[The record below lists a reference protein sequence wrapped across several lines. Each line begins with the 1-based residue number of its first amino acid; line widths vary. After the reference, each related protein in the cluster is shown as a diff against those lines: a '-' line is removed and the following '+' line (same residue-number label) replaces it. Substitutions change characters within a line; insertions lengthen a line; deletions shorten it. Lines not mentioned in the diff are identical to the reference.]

1 MATYTSLTDLV
12 IQYNPKFELYFSD
25 QNNRPVL
32 LQILKK
38 NYDGD
43 VFNLVGTDNP
53 VEIIWDSDDDV
64 YSPIKG
70 SRCKLNFFI
79 TDYSVFDD
87 FYKSDEREYKVNI
100 YYYNSSGD
108 AYEELDFKPETTQV
122 NYDADFGA
130 ALFWES
136 YWSGFIVVDRWQ
148 EALTTSP
155 YPVSLEAIDGLGT
168 LSGFDAPT
176 PFKNEF
182 FETTDDYTNPVK
194 SLFYYIT
201 EILKKTGHKFDIY
214 VANDIRKFDGDT
226 DTIADKF
233 DFEEQSTIFH
243 DITVNDIPIYDT
255 NLNPRNSKEVLE
267 YILKLTNSRIFQ
279 SYGHWYIIS
288 NSNLIDNRID
298 QQTVCPSGAETFIDL
313 NASLNFGEEEII
325 IPDLEAPDIRIQGST
340 SKADGVWYF
349 YVTNIGGDITSAT
362 WTLPDGSTQS
372 DSKSIPKITFPVES
386 GHDGQTISISC
397 SNAIGSDSDT
407 QTLTIE
413 TYTAS
418 PTATGGTFTIQV
430 VENNLKQVVV
440 SPKKHQFIY
449 TAREVGESF
458 SCEFILRAT
467 QFPIQTFFS
476 DTVSINAVTR
486 FTTGLFSNEL
496 YTTTKVLDSSGDYQ
510 FNPIIKV
517 TVSGSIPNF
526 PQTNYLHLSGQ
537 AGIKQFTTTVNIT
550 NNTSNTTINKTQF
563 VFTGTPNTEFAEN
576 LKLTATNDREF
587 TNSGNVTGL
596 IVGNYIPPDNLNVSD
611 SFFGQ
616 SLLLQNLIPDY
627 VYDTYEIG
635 VIGKIGNQDQTVS
648 FVLTGGPEGIGG
660 VTSSASF
667 NPTGTFN
674 VDANA
679 GSLKIKVTHVGKVI
693 ISTNNNNIA
702 INELSPTS
710 FGGYRNFRTLTFSS
724 QSSAVNSF
732 FISWLANNDQ
742 PSGRYASVF
751 VKDEDGNT
759 LDTISIVQPYL
770 ATDSYNS
777 DYNYFN

>member
-1 MATYTSLTDLV
+1 MASYISSTDLV
-12 IQYNPKFELYFSD
+12 VQWNPKFELYFSD

-38 NYDGD
+38 DYDGD
-43 VFNLVGTDNP
+43 VFNLIGTDNP
-53 VEIIWDSDDDV
+53 VEIIWESDDDV

-108 AYEELDFKPETTQV
+108 AYEELEFKPESTQV

-130 ALFWES
+130 ALFWEP

-168 LSGFDAPT
+168 LDGFDAPT

-214 VANDIRKFDGDT
+214 VANDIRKFDGAT

-243 DITVNDIPIYDT
+243 DITVNDIPIYDA

-313 NASLNFGEEEII
+313 NANLNFGEEEILV
-325 IPDLEAPDIRIQGST
+325 PELEAPDIRIQGST
-340 SKADGVWYF
+340 SKADGIWYF

-372 DSKSIPKITFPVES
+372 DSKTIPKITFPVES

-397 SNAIGSDSDT
+397 SNSTGSDSDT
-407 QTLTIE
+407 QTLSIE

-430 VENNLKQVVV
+430 RREDLKNATVYPMKQ
-440 SPKKHQFIY
+440 QIIY
-449 TAREVGESF
+449 TAKEVGEPFSF
-458 SCEFILRAT
+458 EFFTRAT
-467 QFPIQTFFS
+467 QFPYQTYFT
-476 DTVSINAVTR
+476 DVVNVTAITR
-486 FTTGLFSNEL
+486 FTTGLFSNEVH
-496 YTTTKVLDSSGDYQ
+496 TTTKTFDDTGDYAL
-510 FNPIIKV
+510 NPIIKV
-517 TVSGSIPNF
+517 TVSGTIPNF
-526 PQTNYLHLSGQ
+526 PQTNYLFLSGAAAQ
-537 AGIKQFTTTVNIT
+537 QQLTTTVNIT

-563 VFTGTPNTEFAEN
+563 VFTGIAGTSFAEN
-576 LKLTATNDREF
+576 LELTATNDREF

-596 IVGNYIPPDNLNVSD
+596 IVGDYSPPDDLNVSD

-635 VIGKIGNQDQTVS
+635 VIGKIGNQNQTVS
-648 FVLTGGPEGIGG
+648 FVLTGGPQGISG

-693 ISTNNNNIA
+693 ITTNNSNIVL
-702 INELSPTS
+702 NELSPTS
-710 FGGYRNFRTLTFSS
+710 FGGYRSSAGLTFSS

-759 LDTISIVQPYL
+759 LDTINIVQPYL
-770 ATDSYNS
+770 ATDSYNN
-777 DYNYFN
+777 DYNYFI